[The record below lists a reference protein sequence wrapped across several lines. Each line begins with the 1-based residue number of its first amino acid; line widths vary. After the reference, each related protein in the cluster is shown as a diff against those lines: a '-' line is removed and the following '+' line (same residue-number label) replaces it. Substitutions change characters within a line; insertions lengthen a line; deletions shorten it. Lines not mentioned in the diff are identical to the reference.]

1 MEKDKK
7 EIDKIYKLENSIN
20 FYFQKEKIGNL
31 LFKNLGLFRTESDMS
46 ILLSELIKIKEN
58 FFHMGIDDK
67 SKIYNKNLVEL
78 LEFRNMIDIAIL
90 VCLSAISRKESR
102 GSHFRLDYSIQN
114 NEYEKS
120 SFLIKNRNIEVKF
133 EEAL

>member
-1 MEKDKK
+1 
-7 EIDKIYKLENSIN
+7 
-20 FYFQKEKIGNL
+20 
-31 LFKNLGLFRTESDMS
+31 MS